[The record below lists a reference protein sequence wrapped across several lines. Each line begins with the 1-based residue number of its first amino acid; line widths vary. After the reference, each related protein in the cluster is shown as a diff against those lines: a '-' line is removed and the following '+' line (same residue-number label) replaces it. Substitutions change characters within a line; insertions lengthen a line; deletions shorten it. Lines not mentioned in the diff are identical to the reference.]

1 MFALELFRT
10 NKPASSIYTTT
21 TKKEEQTMKYLLLSC
36 LIILAA
42 SCKQPQRIVE
52 KIVTVPK
59 SSIAYSTT
67 FVNDTVIIITNDT
80 IRAKITIRDTTIEH
94 TRASSLQAEI
104 ETLPLTI
111 RTIDTIYSGIS
122 QKKYDK
128 LEAELNQTKET
139 NKTYKIV
146 TLSLIGGV
154 VLIIATKK
162 MMK

>member
-1 MFALELFRT
+1 
-10 NKPASSIYTTT
+10 
-21 TKKEEQTMKYLLLSC
+21 MKYLLLSF
-36 LIILAA
+36 LILLAA

-52 KIVTVPK
+52 RVVTVPK
-59 SSIAYSTT
+59 SSISYSTT
-67 FVNDTVIIITNDT
+67 FVNDTVITITNDT
-80 IRAKITIRDTTIEH
+80 IRAKIRIRDTIIEQ
-94 TRASSLQAEI
+94 TRASSLQTEI

-111 RTIDTIYSGIS
+111 TTIDTIYTGIS

-154 VLIIATKK
+154 VLIFATKK
-162 MMK
+162 LMK

>member
-1 MFALELFRT
+1 
-10 NKPASSIYTTT
+10 
-21 TKKEEQTMKYLLLSC
+21 MKYLLLSF
-36 LIILAA
+36 LILLAA

-52 KIVTVPK
+52 RVVTVPK
-59 SSIAYSTT
+59 SSISYSTT
-67 FVNDTVIIITNDT
+67 FLNDTVITIANDT
-80 IRAKITIRDTTIEH
+80 IRAVITIRDTVIEQ
-94 TRASSLQAEI
+94 TRASNLQAEI

-111 RTIDTIYSGIS
+111 TTIDTIYSGIS
-122 QKKYDK
+122 ERKYNK
-128 LEAELNQTKET
+128 LEAELKKTKEK

>member
-1 MFALELFRT
+1 
-10 NKPASSIYTTT
+10 
-21 TKKEEQTMKYLLLSC
+21 MKYLLLSI
-36 LIILAA
+36 LIISAA
-42 SCKQPQRIVE
+42 SCKQPQQIIERVATIP
-52 KIVTVPK
+52 T
-59 SSIAYSTT
+59 SSLSYSTT
-67 FVNDTVIIITNDT
+67 FVNDTVITITNDT
-80 IRAKITIRDTTIEH
+80 IRAKIIIRDTIIKQ

-111 RTIDTIYSGIS
+111 KTIDTIYSGIS

-162 MMK
+162 LMK

>member
-1 MFALELFRT
+1 
-10 NKPASSIYTTT
+10 
-21 TKKEEQTMKYLLLSC
+21 MKYLLLFF
-36 LIILAA
+36 LILLSA

-52 KIVTVPK
+52 RVLTIPE
-59 SSIAYSTT
+59 SSISYSTT
-67 FVNDTVIIITNDT
+67 FVNDTVITITNDT
-80 IRAKITIRDTTIEH
+80 IRAKIIIRDTIIEQ

-111 RTIDTIYSGIS
+111 KTIDTIYSGIS

-128 LEAELNQTKET
+128 LEAELDKTKET

-154 VLIIATKK
+154 VLIFATKK
-162 MMK
+162 LMK

>member
-1 MFALELFRT
+1 
-10 NKPASSIYTTT
+10 
-21 TKKEEQTMKYLLLSC
+21 MKYLLLSF
-36 LIILAA
+36 LILLAA

-52 KIVTVPK
+52 RVVTMPK
-59 SSIAYSTT
+59 SSISYSTT
-67 FVNDTVIIITNDT
+67 FANDTVITITNDT
-80 IRAKITIRDTTIEH
+80 IRAKIIIRDTIIQE

-111 RTIDTIYSGIS
+111 KTIDTIYSGIS

-128 LEAELNQTKET
+128 LEAELDKTKET

-154 VLIIATKK
+154 VLIIIARKK
-162 MMK
+162 LMK

>member
-1 MFALELFRT
+1 
-10 NKPASSIYTTT
+10 
-21 TKKEEQTMKYLLLSC
+21 MKYLLLFF
-36 LIILAA
+36 LILLAA

-52 KIVTVPK
+52 RVVTIPE
-59 SSIAYSTT
+59 SSISYSTT
-67 FVNDTVIIITNDT
+67 FVNDTIVTITNDT
-80 IRAKITIRDTTIEH
+80 IRAKIIIRDTIIEQ

-111 RTIDTIYSGIS
+111 KTIDTIYSGIS

-128 LEAELNQTKET
+128 LEAELDKTKET

-162 MMK
+162 LMK